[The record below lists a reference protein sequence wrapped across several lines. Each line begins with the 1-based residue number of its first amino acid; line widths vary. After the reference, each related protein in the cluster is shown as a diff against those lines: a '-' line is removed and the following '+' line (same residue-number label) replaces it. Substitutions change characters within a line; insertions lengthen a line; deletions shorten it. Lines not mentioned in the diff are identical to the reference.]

1 MNLIMNQIKLKNQY
15 GRQSLPKHWT
25 SIPRSILCNSQIK
38 IFHDAKILTNMY
50 NTKYM
55 IFTTIGSDVVI
66 QLANLPLLI
75 LLTPLALTC
84 HAMVTRWSR
93 TERTV
98 LIEVDIVVKRKSTV
112 VQRGQYCY
120 RKRYLSSQML
130 KFVVESR
137 GAVS

>member
-1 MNLIMNQIKLKNQY
+1 MGVRVYQNT
-15 GRQSLPKHWT
+15 T
-25 SIPRSILCNSQIK
+25 SIPKSILCNSQIK

-75 LLTPLALTC
+75 LTPLALTC

-98 LIEVDIVVKRKSTV
+98 LIEVDIVVKRQIDSGLAWSV
-112 VQRGQYCY
+112 L
-120 RKRYLSSQML
+120 LSKTILVITNVKICCGITRRSILTALFFFFQL
-130 KFVVESR
+130 
-137 GAVS
+137 

>member
-25 SIPRSILCNSQIK
+25 SILRSILCNSQIK

>member
-1 MNLIMNQIKLKNQY
+1 
-15 GRQSLPKHWT
+15 
-25 SIPRSILCNSQIK
+25 
-38 IFHDAKILTNMY
+38 MY

-75 LLTPLALTC
+75 LTPLALTC

-98 LIEVDIVVKRKSTV
+98 LIEVDIVVKRQIDSGLAWSV
-112 VQRGQYCY
+112 L
-120 RKRYLSSQML
+120 LSKTILVITNVKICCGITRRSILTALFFLALMRFRFSFTFNLLSKTML
-130 KFVVESR
+130 KTDQSDELLNLMS
-137 GAVS
+137 

>member
-1 MNLIMNQIKLKNQY
+1 
-15 GRQSLPKHWT
+15 
-25 SIPRSILCNSQIK
+25 
-38 IFHDAKILTNMY
+38 MY

-75 LLTPLALTC
+75 LTPLALTC

-98 LIEVDIVVKRKSTV
+98 LIEVDIVVKRQIDSGLAWSV
-112 VQRGQYCY
+112 L
-120 RKRYLSSQML
+120 LSKTILVITNVKICCGITRRSILTALFFLALMRFRFSFTFNLLSKTML
-130 KFVVESR
+130 KTDQSDELLNLMSL
-137 GAVS
+137 

>member
-1 MNLIMNQIKLKNQY
+1 
-15 GRQSLPKHWT
+15 
-25 SIPRSILCNSQIK
+25 
-38 IFHDAKILTNMY
+38 MY

-75 LLTPLALTC
+75 LTPLALTC

-98 LIEVDIVVKRKSTV
+98 LIEVDIVVKRQIDSGLAWSV
-112 VQRGQYCY
+112 L
-120 RKRYLSSQML
+120 LSKTILVITNVKICCGITRRSILTALFFFLAVMRFRFSFTFNLLSKTML
-130 KFVVESR
+130 KTNQSDELLNLMS
-137 GAVS
+137 